1 MLKRNRLVAY
11 HTDSVLIINVDINII
26 RSDMNET
33 NQWCVVFIYILL
45 YTTYNTLH
53 AQIHVRYNLT
63 N

>member
-33 NQWCVVFIYILL
+33 NQ
-45 YTTYNTLH
+45 
-53 AQIHVRYNLT
+53 
-63 N
+63 